1 MSELKQ
7 PYNYPFYLT
16 NNTQFING
24 SKILKICPLGVEH
37 IDDIDVSINNSNISL
52 FNKDN
57 DGIRLKLEDGVD
69 DYTDISSTINLKNDT
84 VPFNL
89 NVNINRQLTGTDTSN
104 GYYFSTDSDL
114 IFEGDR
120 SIAIH
125 FTTGKTINDI
135 AQGIVTDISGS
146 GAGIFMA
153 IQTDGTFY
161 AYIGNTLLT
170 LNVRAFE
177 NTPYFIVLTKSLTNS
192 TGKVYINGKLIKT
205 ITSFSNPLE
214 PSSLLLGAFTIAY
227 PSNFLGKIHS
237 CQLFN
242 YELNQE
248 DVNQLFKGI
257 NQIPFNNFVNNAIAD
272 FNLNG
277 LTNDNWISNNG
288 NTILTKYG
296 DPKLSYAKISKITV

>member
-104 GYYFSTDSDL
+104 GYYFSTASDL

-146 GAGIFMA
+146 GASIFMA
-153 IQTDGTFY
+153 IQKDGAFY

-257 NQIPFNNFVNNAIAD
+257 NQIPFNNFDNNAIAD

-277 LTNDNWISNNG
+277 LTNDNWISSNG
-288 NTILTKYG
+288 NLILTKYG